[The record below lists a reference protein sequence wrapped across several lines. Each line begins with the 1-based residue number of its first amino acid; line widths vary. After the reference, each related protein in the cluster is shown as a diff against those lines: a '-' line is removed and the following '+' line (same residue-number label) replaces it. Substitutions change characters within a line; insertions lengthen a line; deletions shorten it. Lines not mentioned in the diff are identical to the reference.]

1 MDSTAQVLDT
11 ETAPRSATTRGG
23 MMFPPTADRLADA
36 AKVHQPIHDTSPGAA
51 WLMAT
56 AARAAE
62 VQQQLAEGHNRA
74 TLVTLHAHYA
84 VEDPSLD
91 PCMVAADLH
100 VPLHH
105 RGRTSG
111 QQFAASVALFRVAR
125 GLLDRLTAPEPDVL
139 GHRGEHLAAGPGAEG
154 DTSSA
159 DGSSRGRPLDHGKS
173 AHHAAVVVAA

>member
-1 MDSTAQVLDT
+1 
-11 ETAPRSATTRGG
+11 

-51 WLMAT
+51 WLVAT

-84 VEDPSLD
+84 VEDPSFD
-91 PCMVAADLH
+91 PRKVAADLH
-100 VPLHH
+100 VPMYH
-105 RGRTSG
+105 RPRTSG
-111 QQFAASVALFRVAR
+111 QEFAASVALFRVAR
-125 GLLDRLTAPEPDVL
+125 GLLDRLTAHEPDAL
-139 GHRGEHLAAGPGAEG
+139 GQHLAAAPGAEG

-159 DGSSRGRPLDHGKS
+159 DENSPGTPRDHGKS
-173 AHHAAVVVAA
+173 APPSSVSVAA